1 MPGAV
6 RESHID
12 DDYLMTGTHKGS
24 DNVAVLYDRGADFGS
39 NGCIEGLLV
48 KNTTDGSSGTIPSGS
63 TNITEDSLTVTLTG
77 GTGDDWDNGDTYEI
91 YKTATEDSAIS
102 HIYTDRRFG
111 RKVLEDNLD
120 RGVLPE
126 DMDIDE
132 EDRHVFGPGQPENPR
147 KPNVR

>member
-24 DNVAVLYDRGADFGS
+24 DNASVLFDRGADFRS

-48 KNTTDGSSGTIPSGS
+48 KNTTDGSSGTIAAGVL
-63 TNITEDSLTVTLTG
+63 NATEDTLTVTLTG
-77 GTGDDWDNGDTYEI
+77 GTGNDWDNGDTYEI
-91 YKTATEDSAIS
+91 YKTGTEDSDIS

-111 RKVLEDNLD
+111 SKVTYDNLIK
-120 RGVLPE
+120 GYLPDDLDVDHE
-126 DMDIDE
+126 NIHM
-132 EDRHVFGPGQPENPR
+132 FGPGQPEKTR
-147 KPNVR
+147 KA